1 MSGSTPT
8 ETPQQALQRAR
19 RHARAAA
26 SEALAALHALLDAA
40 SLSTLGEAA
49 AANQMLAP
57 LARLLHDLTHELD
70 PRPDGDEAQLLA
82 SVVAALGDEIARWE
96 ARAQEDP
103 DARLV
108 LRTLLGLREI
118 LWELGVRP
126 QAAAGAPRP
135 RPARRKPG
143 PRRMQR
149 VKVE

>member
-1 MSGSTPT
+1 MSAPKPPEGAL
-8 ETPQQALQRAR
+8 EALQRAR
-19 RHARAAA
+19 HHARLACA
-26 SEALAALHALLDAA
+26 EALAALHALLDAA
-40 SLSTLGEAA
+40 ALATSGEAA
-49 AANQMLAP
+49 AAHAALAP
-57 LARLLHDLTHELD
+57 LASVLD
-70 PRPDGDEAQLLA
+70 GLAREFAPRSDSDEARLLA

-126 QAAAGAPRP
+126 KAAAGAPRA
-135 RPARRKPG
+135 RRARRKPG
-143 PRRMQR
+143 PDRVQR